1 MTGQVYT
8 VASGKGGVGK
18 TTTAINL
25 GAMFAEAGSDVVV
38 VDTDLGMANI
48 AGFLDFEMTGAT
60 LHDVLAGEANVP
72 EAIYEAPGDIDV
84 LPSSTDIQAFARSE
98 TEKLP
103 DVVAQLRAEYDVV
116 LLDTGAG
123 ISYDT
128 MLPLSLADA
137 VLLVTTPDVASV
149 RDTAKSGELTHHVG
163 GTVRG
168 AVLTQRSNDILNAE
182 DVEGTLETE
191 ILAVVPEDQTVPM
204 GIDAGRPLAAFAPNA
219 PAASAYRELAELLAG
234 ESARDGREAETA
246 PSDAGKAVDPDGFDE
261 DPVHDLIDER
271 IVDAADESPTTSP
284 FDDGNPADDGV
295 SSADDRVA
303 PERSEPGAEATDEPV
318 SAPDDAVTGDSPDPR
333 ADDTTAPLADDSTD
347 STDSSTADDA
357 TDSSTADDA
366 TDSSTADDAT
376 VPSRDEATDDSFDA
390 DPFADDT
397 DSLGDDPFEDDL
409 ADDSLVDAPAD
420 GPTDDP
426 LADAA
431 AADPLVDDPMKDPLA
446 DASTDD
452 SLADVSTTDP
462 PADAA
467 GDGPSDEQVG
477 ESLTDPSAVEQDDEM
492 PGGRPS
498 VDPIRDDDAAGPG
511 SAEPNADA
519 AEPGPDA
526 TASDLDAIGTGESDD
541 DASTSPDD
549 ARQPLDDTAKAP
561 WETGGT
567 DADAADGDDLETVPF
582 ESDDASS
589 QTEFGTTND
598 DEDDD
603 DDDGGLFGRIGS
615 LFR

>member
-25 GAMFAEAGSDVVV
+25 GAMLAEAGNDVVV

-60 LHDVLAGEANVP
+60 LHDVLAGEAGVP

-98 TEKLP
+98 TENLP
-103 DVVAQLRAEYDVV
+103 GVVAELRAEYDFV

-149 RDTAKSGELTHHVG
+149 RDTAKSGELTEHVG

-168 AVLTQRSNDILNAE
+168 AVLTQRSNDILNAD

-191 ILAVVPEDQTVPM
+191 ILAVVPEDETVPM

-219 PAASAYRELAELLAG
+219 PAAAAYRELAELLAG
-234 ESARDGREAETA
+234 ESPREA
-246 PSDAGKAVDPDGFDE
+246 SDDGSPTSGAGSPLADAEQAVEAGGFDD

-271 IVDAADESPTTSP
+271 IVDAAEETPTGDHFDDEAVDESAEAAEDRP
-284 FDDGNPADDGV
+284 PADSRTDATAGPSGGP
-295 SSADDRVA
+295 SSEEQVDDSSPA
-303 PERSEPGAEATDEPV
+303 NDALAED
-318 SAPDDAVTGDSPDPR
+318 
-333 ADDTTAPLADDSTD
+333 PLADADAAPDPPVESPG
-347 STDSSTADDA
+347 DDA
-357 TDSSTADDA
+357 
-366 TDSSTADDAT
+366 
-376 VPSRDEATDDSFDA
+376 P
-390 DPFADDT
+390 DPFADDPD
-397 DSLGDDPFEDDL
+397 DSLGEDPF
-409 ADDSLVDAPAD
+409 ADELSDETFDS
-420 GPTDDP
+420 PTDDP

-431 AADPLVDDPMKDPLA
+431 GADPLVDDPAKDPLSGSVDTRVEESTDENPVADAPTGDSPAADDPTAGSPAVDPLAGDASDGPTDAPADDPLA
-446 DASTDD
+446 DAPSGLDETSGGQPSPDPSRADPSQIDPGTGSDTSTPDLGAVDD
-452 SLADVSTTDP
+452 ESGDNE
-462 PADAA
+462 
-467 GDGPSDEQVG
+467 DGP
-477 ESLTDPSAVEQDDEM
+477 LDPS
-492 PGGRPS
+492 
-498 VDPIRDDDAAGPG
+498 
-511 SAEPNADA
+511 
-519 AEPGPDA
+519 
-526 TASDLDAIGTGESDD
+526 
-541 DASTSPDD
+541 
-549 ARQPLDDTAKAP
+549 RQPLDDTAKAP
-561 WETGGT
+561 WEAGGADPGP
-567 DADAADGDDLETVPF
+567 DADTEDDLDAVPF
-582 ESDDASS
+582 DSDDQSR
-589 QTEFGTTND
+589 QTDFGARPAD

-603 DDDGGLFGRIGS
+603 DDDEGGLFGRIGS